1 MDLWILEIGLGGR
14 LDAVNIIDP
23 DVSLITSIGLDH
35 QAYLG
40 DSLEAIASE
49 KAGVMRHG
57 IQTFSAASNVRH
69 TLQIES
75 QRYGAQLSWLDEA
88 FDGRTVALPVCGL
101 MLDVTGVYLPKP
113 SVALACLAMDALG
126 HITSQLQEDVLNQA
140 VMMGRMSR
148 HQIGG
153 RNYIL
158 DVGHNSLACEF
169 VTRSLRPVI
178 PRSRRVVI
186 FGALGDKDIDSMLPI
201 LRAYSGRVALVG
213 VEGSRGR
220 TVDAL
225 ETSWSLLFGQTYWRS
240 FATLTCAMR
249 ELPSE
254 LNLDDHVLIIGSFV
268 LVADALKHDLFN

>member
-1 MDLWILEIGLGGR
+1 
-14 LDAVNIIDP
+14 
-23 DVSLITSIGLDH
+23 
-35 QAYLG
+35 
-40 DSLEAIASE
+40 
-49 KAGVMRHG
+49 
-57 IQTFSAASNVRH
+57 
-69 TLQIES
+69 
-75 QRYGAQLSWLDEA
+75 
-88 FDGRTVALPVCGL
+88 

-113 SVALACLAMDALG
+113 SIALACLAMDALG

-169 VTRSLRPVI
+169 VTRSLSPVI

-201 LRAYSGRVALVG
+201 LRAYTGRVALVG

-220 TVDAL
+220 KVDAL

-240 FATLTCAMR
+240 FATLACAMR